1 MSFKSNDE
9 EVNTDTIA
17 EKTTPGYDSGVG
29 IDDEDKIFRTR
40 GFKGTVKASL
50 NRAPRTLSSS
60 SLRTRKRM
68 EALMRRAREFMRKD
82 KTGPKKNIL
91 KETSLPQPKPKP
103 KPKAKTKTKAKAKP
117 TPEST
122 STIPARLSPPPPP
135 PPTQNPPTITVASNK
150 EKTPPPPPR
159 PILPIDVPEK
169 DTNDIEKQDKD
180 PNNAA
185 QLEITSSNAKKQPE
199 AEKVTMVRLIY

>member
-9 EVNTDTIA
+9 EVGAGAA

-82 KTGPKKNIL
+82 KTGQKKNIS
-91 KETSLPQPKPKP
+91 KETSMPQQKPKP
-103 KPKAKTKTKAKAKP
+103 KPKAKAKGKAKP
-117 TPEST
+117 TTEST
-122 STIPARLSPPPPP
+122 ATRPPPPSP
-135 PPTQNPPTITVASNK
+135 PNPPSITASNK
-150 EKTPPPPPR
+150 ETTPPR
-159 PILPIDVPEK
+159 PPPIAISADA
-169 DTNDIEKQDKD
+169 DTNIIEKPDKN
-180 PNNAA
+180 PNAA
-185 QLEITSSNAKKQPE
+185 VQLEITTAKKQPE
-199 AEKVTMVRLIY
+199 AESRTTVR